1 MQTLLIILVIFL
13 GAGLILSVLAMSQM
27 VRRMKETVQALEKT
41 VNQLASQVELQERR
55 LDELQS
61 LQAKPAPDTLLQL
74 VGAFSNVRNKGW
86 LGVAT
91 MLGSQ
96 LFQSYFRYRRAKA
109 LPSKT
114 IEVKK

>member
-13 GAGLILSVLAMSQM
+13 GAGLILSVLAMLQM
-27 VRRMKETVQALEKT
+27 LRRMKETVQSLERT
-41 VNQLASQVELQERR
+41 VNQLSSKVELQERR
-55 LDELQS
+55 LAELQS
-61 LQAKPAPDTLLQL
+61 MQAKGAPDTLMQL
-74 VGAFSNVRNKGW
+74 VGAFTNVRNKGW

-96 LFQSYFRYRRAKA
+96 LFQSYFRNRRAKA